1 MTKRSAIL
9 LLAAVLLLAVC
20 AVPTFA
26 AEGEEP
32 PPAAE
37 GEPAEAEEY
46 ITFTRSM
53 IKIPA
58 NGKTGGEEVPWDP
71 ETLAGKT
78 VSILGDSISTYRNIS
93 NRQGSR
99 WSNTTIGKG
108 WAYRDY
114 SDKKAKMKAKD
125 TWWAQMAED
134 LGLRLLVNNSWS
146 GSTFFKPLAKTKGAY
161 VSRCVQLHDDTG
173 INAGAEPD
181 IVIVFLGENDFNSHR
196 DTLGTAQIDYDALIT
211 TEENGKTSYREP
223 ESSLEAAAICLDK
236 ISRRYPLAEVYLM
249 ELPMRGDLKS
259 ETLEIFKQF
268 NQGLGAVAEHFGVT
282 LIPTFDGPIT
292 AETAGYYY
300 FDGSIHPNKRGM
312 DVLTEAAKKAILEHT
327 AWKTDV
333 CYHVSWELTGV
344 NSDYGTQSRLV
355 RENTPFTGKLT
366 PAEKGR
372 AFTVQVTMN
381 GEDITAEVYKNG
393 VVTIPAVTGEVKII
407 ASAA

>member
-1 MTKRSAIL
+1 MTKRSASL
-9 LLAAVLLLAVC
+9 LLAAILLLAVC

-26 AEGEEP
+26 SEGEEL

-37 GEPAEAEEY
+37 GESAEAEEY

-58 NGKTGGEEVPWDP
+58 SGKTGGEEVPWDP
-71 ETLAGKT
+71 EALAGKT
-78 VSILGDSISTYRNIS
+78 VSILGDSISTFRNIS

-108 WAYRDY
+108 WAYGAY
-114 SDKKAKMKAKD
+114 SDKKAKMAATD
-125 TWWAQMAED
+125 TWWSQMTED

-146 GSTFFKPLAKTKGAY
+146 GSAFFKPLAKTKGAY

-223 ESSLEAAAICLDK
+223 ISTLEAAAICLDK
-236 ISRRYPLAEVYLM
+236 ISRRYPLAEIYLM
-249 ELPMRGDLKS
+249 ELPMRGDLKD
-259 ETLEIFKQF
+259 EALESFKQF
-268 NQGLGAVAEHFGVT
+268 NQGLGAVAEHFGAI
-282 LIPTFDGPIT
+282 LIPTFEGPIT
-292 AETAGYYY
+292 AETAGSYYL
-300 FDGSIHPNKRGM
+300 DGRLHPNRLGM
-312 DVLTEAAKKAILEHT
+312 DVLTEAAKKAILENT
-327 AWKTDV
+327 AWKADV
-333 CYHVSWELTGV
+333 CYHISWELTGV
-344 NSDYGTQSRLV
+344 KPEYGAQNRLV

-372 AFTVQVTMN
+372 ELTVQVTMN
-381 GEDITAEVYKNG
+381 GEDITAEAYKNG